1 MSDVPIR
8 RADRRS
14 RFAAFVTI
22 EVRQSSRDAAEA
34 AKDRDFIQDLGR
46 RSVMSSVASL
56 RPASEANARTAFE
69 RLCEVVESQSNV
81 ILVADLDGKRA
92 GFLLL
97 LDRLPDEVTLLDQA
111 FVAYMA
117 VEPGLMG
124 RGVGAALLDAA
135 EDEARRRR
143 LPYIALMVTE
153 ENDAAQR
160 LYARSGYRTERRLLC
175 KPL

>member
-1 MSDVPIR
+1 MPDVPIR
-8 RADRRS
+8 RADRRP
-14 RFAAFVTI
+14 RFAPFVTI
-22 EVRQSSRDAAEA
+22 EVRRSARDAAQA
-34 AKDRDFIQDLGR
+34 AADRDFIRDLGR

-56 RPASEANARTAFE
+56 RPASESNARTAFE

-81 ILVADLDGKRA
+81 TLVAEVDGERA

-117 VEPGLMG
+117 VEPALQG
-124 RGVGAALLDAA
+124 RGVGAALLNAA

-160 LYARSGYRTERRLLC
+160 LYARSGYLTERRLLC